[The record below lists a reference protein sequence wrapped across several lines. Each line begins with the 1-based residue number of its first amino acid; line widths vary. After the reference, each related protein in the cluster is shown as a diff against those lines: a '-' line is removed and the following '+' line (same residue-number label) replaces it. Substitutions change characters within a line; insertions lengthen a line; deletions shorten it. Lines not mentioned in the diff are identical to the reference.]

1 MAPAVIGLAAAA
13 LLGAVSL
20 AWWLT
25 RSSEPPTQY
34 KYTQITFDTG
44 HTPEPALSPDD
55 KLLAYASDRV
65 GFQSDIYVQALS
77 GGKSIPLTNH
87 EAEDYRPSF
96 SPDGSHIVFVS
107 DRNGGGIF
115 VVPALGGNPRKVADK
130 GDCPRYSPDGEWIS
144 YSQEEPDRANLSFS
158 RIYVA
163 SASGGATNM
172 IETGL
177 AWAGSPIWSPD
188 GKQLLFLGSVEPRD
202 IGRNVPLDWW
212 TLPID
217 GGQAVSLNA
226 AEALEE
232 LSFPDHTRFPGRLP
246 PPQAWQPDGNRI
258 FFNARVSD
266 GATNLWVISISAGG
280 ARLLGEPQHVTV
292 GNRRV

>member
-1 MAPAVIGLAAAA
+1 MVGDILVFHTSDHAFVRDRINGDSLLRQAVEQLAPAPRLAAVETKGKPPFGGEVDQAVIYSIANEQHEPLTAVRTGVPKDLERIVDKCLAKEAEERYQDVTDLLVDLQSVLRGLEPQAQEPPPSQTRSKPVAPAVIGLAAAA

-44 HTPEPALSPDD
+44 HTPEPALSPDG

-107 DRNGGGIF
+107 DRDGGGIF
-115 VVPALGGNPRKVADK
+115 VVPALGGNPRRVADK
-130 GDCPRYSPDGEWIS
+130 GDRPRYSPDGEWIS
-144 YSQEEPDRANLSFS
+144 YSQEEPDRANL
-158 RIYVA
+158 
-163 SASGGATNM
+163 
-172 IETGL
+172 
-177 AWAGSPIWSPD
+177 W
-188 GKQLLFLGSVEPRD
+188 
-202 IGRNVPLDWW
+202 
-212 TLPID
+212 
-217 GGQAVSLNA
+217 
-226 AEALEE
+226 E
-232 LSFPDHTRFPGRLP
+232 LSSKLAKTH
-246 PPQAWQPDGNRI
+246 
-258 FFNARVSD
+258 
-266 GATNLWVISISAGG
+266 
-280 ARLLGEPQHVTV
+280 
-292 GNRRV
+292 